1 MKPPI
6 EWNNTSTPYPDNMC
20 IHQLFEQQVER
31 TPEAIAIVF
40 EDKQLTYQQLNNQAN
55 QLAHY
60 LRNNGVKREILV
72 GICIERSIQM
82 IVGLLGILKAGGAYL
97 PLDPTYPKERLA
109 FMLKDS
115 QISVIL
121 TQDQLSTNLPQN
133 NAKIVSIDKDWH
145 KISQETT
152 ENPINQT
159 KPDNLAYCIYTSGST
174 GQPKGVLLEHRGLCN
189 LAVATIKILNIKTDD
204 RVLQF
209 ASISFD
215 ASIWEIVMALIAG
228 ASLYLGTRNTLLPG
242 SPLIKFLRTQEISTV
257 LLPPSVLATLSV
269 ENFNN
274 LQTIIVG
281 GESCSSELIARW
293 APGRNFYNAY
303 GPTEATVCATIE
315 KCSNNNQAPP
325 IGTPIA
331 NTQIY
336 ILDKQMQQVEIGV
349 EGELCIG
356 GVGLARAYLNRP
368 ELTSEKFINTS
379 NGRLYKTGDLA
390 RYRSDGKLEFLGRI
404 DHQVKIH
411 GFRIELEEIE
421 AQLHKHPGIENTV
434 VVAQKDKLNDKQLVA
449 YIVYQAALERVPLHS
464 ACIVE
469 LDNQHK
475 VELVTEEISPTGV
488 DLLGMPDDC
497 KLNQQVRLQL
507 WLPETDNDLWLDG
520 RIAWIYKQRA
530 GIEFDLTPK
539 KQEQIRKSIKYIQE
553 KKGLVNT
560 LQNILV
566 EHLRDFLQK
575 SLPNYMIPSH
585 FVILDSLPLTA
596 NGKIDRQALPAPE
609 SFQTYSLTQEKLIKI
624 WSEFLPQKVMGIHDD
639 FLALGGSS
647 LLSASIISRINHE
660 LQINLAPY
668 SLFET
673 STIAE
678 LSKQIETTTKQYSKN
693 NIKPASRDD
702 NIPLSFAQQQ
712 LWLVQQLIPE
722 SMPVYNEPTT
732 IHLGGP
738 INVAILE
745 QSIKEIIQRHEAFRT
760 TFKTVEGKPVQ
771 IIYPSIS
778 FSLPLI
784 DLTHLPAN
792 ERETESLKIA
802 TKDAIK
808 PFDLQ
813 TGPLF
818 RATLIKLEDQDYR
831 LFLTWHHII
840 LDGISIYNI
849 FLPELESLYKAFSK
863 GTISQLETPDIQY
876 ADYAIWQRQQLSNLD
891 NQLKYWKQQ
900 LADLPKLQLP
910 TDRSRSAQQ
919 TYNGARECLALP
931 KQLTE
936 SLKELSKKEGVT
948 LFMTLFA
955 AFNVLLYRYTGQ
967 EDIAVGTVTAG
978 RNKPELESVFGFF
991 LNTLV
996 LRTDLSKQPSFQQLL
1011 KRVREVTLQ
1020 AYVHEELP
1028 FEKLVEELQPDRT
1041 LGTNPLFQVS
1051 FIMEPTML
1059 NLESG
1064 WTPSQLDIHTATS
1077 KFDLTVELDERAE
1090 GIIGRIEYN
1099 TDLFDQSRIIRMI
1112 GHYQTL
1118 LESIITNSQQSI
1130 SHLTILTE
1138 QEQQQFREWNN
1149 TSQVLPEKQCIH
1161 QLFEE
1166 QVERTPEA
1174 IALVFEN
1181 QQLTYQQ
1188 LNQRANQLAH
1198 YLRKLGVK
1206 PETLVGICVERSL
1219 EMIIGILGIIKAGG
1233 AYVPLDP
1240 TYPEERLNFML
1251 QDAKVEI
1258 LLTQQHLQNKLVTQ
1272 SQINL
1277 DSDWEKI
1284 AQESTGNPVNTTTP
1298 DNLVYII
1305 YTSGSTGK
1313 PKGVMLEHRGVVRLT
1328 KNTNYINITTKDV
1341 FLQLA
1346 PLSFDASTFEIWGC
1360 LLNGA
1365 KLVIMPSHLPSLQE
1379 LAETLQNHKI
1389 TILWLTA
1396 GLFHVMVDNNLN
1408 GLKLVRKLLAGGDVL
1423 SVPHVK
1429 KLINKHKDCLLING
1443 YGPTENTTFTCCYS
1457 MTDTTIINESVP
1469 IGSPINN
1476 TQIYVLDT
1484 QLQHVPIGIP
1494 GELYIAGDGLA
1505 RAYLNS
1511 PELTNEKFCSNPFS
1525 TISGS
1530 RLYKTGDLV
1539 RYRSDGVL
1547 EFLGRIDQQVKIRGF
1562 RIELREI
1569 ETVLNQHSMIN
1580 NVVVTTD
1587 KQQLLAYF
1595 TAKKEF
1601 LPSNQELK
1609 NFLKKKLPDYMI
1621 PSAFIPMKELPLN
1634 LNGKIDRSAL
1644 PISKNIIP
1652 TLKTEFVA
1660 PRNYLET
1667 QLVNI
1672 FTNILN
1678 INNISIHDD
1687 FFELGGNSLLA
1698 VQLIAKLHNTLFID
1712 LPVRC
1717 IFDTPTVEGLAQT
1730 IKKVKQ
1736 QGYSSLKQ
1744 VIDFKSEIVLDPQIY
1759 PTNKFLKEEQITQ
1772 QRNIFLTGA
1781 TGFLGAYLLDELL
1794 KTTNAKIYC
1803 LVRADNE
1810 SDALKRLQ
1818 KNLDKYQINHSNINF
1833 RIIPICG
1840 NLDQPLLGLS
1850 VKQFQ
1855 RLSEQIDTIYHS
1867 GAQVNFA
1874 KSYSAMKA
1882 ANVLGTQEVL
1892 RLACYGNKLKP
1903 LHYVS
1908 TVAVFSLIGYS
1919 DQPKILY
1926 ENDDINNHE
1935 KYIYADIGYTQS
1947 KWVAENLVWIAKSR
1961 GVPVTV
1967 FRTGFLMGHSKTGH
1981 TYPDHYLFRLIKWCL
1996 HSTNF
2001 PNLVSQKLELIPVD
2015 YASKTIVHLSKQKQS
2030 LGNPFH
2036 IVPIHSQNITF
2047 IDLFNLIR
2055 TYNYDLYKVPYQQWI
2070 DEITHDCINNQNN
2083 PLLPLL
2089 GLLTEKVDG
2098 DLTIMESYQN
2108 TPYVDCQ
2115 NTLNGLANTSIS
2127 CPPMNAQLI
2136 DTYLSYLIDIGF
2148 IPPPPPPKKD
2158 NAILTNNVVQPK
2170 VSHLEYSEFH

>member
-115 QISVIL
+115 QISVIV
-121 TQDQLSTNLPQN
+121 TQEQLSTNLPQN

-145 KISQETT
+145 NISQETT
-152 ENPINQT
+152 ENPINKT

-174 GQPKGVLLEHRGLCN
+174 GQPKGVLLEHCGLCN
-189 LAVATIKILNIKTDD
+189 LATAQIKAFNITADD

-242 SPLIKFLRTQEISTV
+242 SPLIKFLRTQEITTV
-257 LLPPSVLATLSV
+257 TLPPSVLATLEV
-269 ENFNN
+269 EENLTK
-274 LQTIIVG
+274 LQTIIVA

-349 EGELCIG
+349 AGELCIG

-368 ELTSEKFINTS
+368 ELDSEKFINTS

-390 RYRSDGKLEFLGRI
+390 RYSSDGKLEFLGRI

-421 AQLHKHPGIENTV
+421 AQLHKHPGIENAV
-434 VVAQKDKLNDKQLVA
+434 VVAQKNKLSDKQLVA

-464 ACIVE
+464 ACLVE
-469 LDNQHK
+469 FENQHQ

-530 GIEFDLTPK
+530 GIEFDLTPN

-678 LSKQIETTTKQYSKN
+678 LSKQIETKTKQNSQN

-722 SMPVYNEPTT
+722 STPVYNEPTT
-732 IHLGGP
+732 IVLGGP
-738 INVAILE
+738 INAAILE

-771 IIYPSIS
+771 IISPSIA

-802 TKDAIK
+802 TKEAIK
-808 PFDLQ
+808 PFDLR

-818 RATLIKLEDQDYR
+818 RATLIKLDDQDYR

-919 TYNGARECLALP
+919 TYNGARECLALS

-936 SLKELSKKEGVT
+936 SLKELSQKEGVS

-1064 WTPSQLDIHTATS
+1064 WTISQLDIHTATS

-1099 TDLFDQSRIIRMI
+1099 TDLFDQSHIIRMI

-1138 QEQQQFREWNN
+1138 QEQQQFRQWNN

-1198 YLRKLGVK
+1198 YLRKLGIK

-1258 LLTQQHLQNKLVTQ
+1258 LLTQQHLQNKVVTQ

-1277 DSDWEKI
+1277 DTDWEKI
-1284 AQESTGNPVNTTTP
+1284 AQESTDNPTNTTTA

-1313 PKGVMLEHRGVVRLT
+1313 PKGVMIEHRGLCNLAKAQIEIFKTQADHRVLQFAS
-1328 KNTNYINITTKDV
+1328 IN
-1341 FLQLA
+1341 
-1346 PLSFDASTFEIWGC
+1346 FDASIWEIVMALIAGASLYIGTRNT
-1360 LLNGA
+1360 LLTGSALIKFLRTQEITTVTLTPSVLATLPVENLT
-1365 KLVIMPSHLPSLQE
+1365 KLQTIIVAGESCSSE
-1379 LAETLQNHKI
+1379 LISSWAPGRNFYN
-1389 TILWLTA
+1389 A
-1396 GLFHVMVDNNLN
+1396 
-1408 GLKLVRKLLAGGDVL
+1408 
-1423 SVPHVK
+1423 
-1429 KLINKHKDCLLING
+1429 
-1443 YGPTENTTFTCCYS
+1443 YGPTEATVCATIEKFTNNNQ
-1457 MTDTTIINESVP
+1457 TPFIGTP
-1469 IGSPINN
+1469 IPNI
-1476 TQIYVLDT
+1476 QVYILDK
-1484 QLQHVPIGIP
+1484 QMQPVAIGVT
-1494 GELYIAGDGLA
+1494 GEVYIGGLGLA
-1505 RAYLNS
+1505 RVYLNS
-1511 PELTNEKFCSNPFS
+1511 PELTSKKFIN
-1525 TISGS
+1525 TLNG
-1530 RLYKTGDLV
+1530 RLYKTGDLA
-1539 RYRSDGVL
+1539 RYSSDGKL
-1547 EFLGRIDQQVKIRGF
+1547 ELLGRIDNQVKIRGF
-1562 RIELREI
+1562 RIELGEI
-1569 ETVLNQHSMIN
+1569 EAVMNQHSAIKEAI
-1580 NVVVTTD
+1580 VTTYEYIDD
-1587 KQQLLAYF
+1587 KRLIAYF
-1595 TAKKEF
+1595 TAKKHNIPSTEELRSF
-1601 LPSNQELK
+1601 IIKTLPN
-1609 NFLKKKLPDYMI
+1609 YMV
-1621 PSAFIPMKELPLN
+1621 PSAFILLDTLPLTP
-1634 LNGKIDRSAL
+1634 NGKIDYKKL
-1644 PISKNIIP
+1644 PAPEGIRPK
-1652 TLKTEFVA
+1652 LKDRFVA
-1660 PRNYLET
+1660 ARNPIEAHIARIWSKLLKVDQVGIYD
-1667 QLVNI
+1667 N
-1672 FTNILN
+1672 
-1678 INNISIHDD
+1678 
-1687 FFELGGNSLLA
+1687 FFDLGGNSLIA
-1698 VQLIAKLHNTLFID
+1698 VQVLNELKNTVFVEIPIA
-1712 LPVRC
+1712 C
-1717 IFDTPTVEGLAQT
+1717 IFEDPTIAELAITVAAVQKNGNS
-1730 IKKVKQ
+1730 ILKK
-1736 QGYSSLKQ
+1736 Y
-1744 VIDFKSEIVLDPQIY
+1744 IDFNAEAVLDKNIY
-1759 PTNKFLKEEQITQ
+1759 PRTKLLKTSLTEP
-1772 QRNIFLTGA
+1772 NYIFITGA

-1794 KTTNAKIYC
+1794 QKTDAKIYC
-1803 LVRADNE
+1803 LVRAVNE
-1810 SDALKRLQ
+1810 RDAIKKLR
-1818 KNLDKYQINHSNINF
+1818 KNLEQYALWNPNFSN
-1833 RIIPICG
+1833 RIIAICG
-1840 NLDQPLLGLS
+1840 DLEQANLGLS
-1850 VKQFQ
+1850 FSQFEKLGNQ
-1855 RLSEQIDTIYHS
+1855 VDMIYHS
-1867 GAQVNFA
+1867 GAEVNFA
-1874 KSYSAMKA
+1874 KPYSIVKS
-1882 ANVLGTQEVL
+1882 ANVLGTQEIL
-1892 RLACYGNKLKP
+1892 RLACHGKLKP
-1903 LHYVS
+1903 VHYIS
-1908 TVAVFSLIGYS
+1908 TISVMSILGCSNI
-1919 DQPKILY
+1919 PKVIT
-1926 ENDDINNHE
+1926 ENDDINNRQDF
-1935 KYIYADIGYTQS
+1935 ISNDLGYVQS
-1947 KWVAENLVWIAKSR
+1947 KWVAEKLVWIAKSR
-1961 GVPVTV
+1961 GIPVTV
-1967 FRTGFLMGHSKTGH
+1967 FRTGNILSHSKTGH
-1981 TYPDHYLFRLIKWCL
+1981 AYTNQYIFRLIKWCIQ
-1996 HSTNF
+1996 SNTV
-2001 PNLVSQKLELIPVD
+2001 PNLINKNDVLTPVD
-2015 YASKTIVHLSKQKQS
+2015 YASQAIVHLSQQQES
-2030 LGNPFH
+2030 LGKAFH
-2036 IVPIHSQNITF
+2036 IVPKPSKSIT
-2047 IDLFNLIR
+2047 LIQFFELIAS
-2055 TYNYDLYKVPYQQWI
+2055 YGYKLKKVPYKQWTDSI
-2070 DEITHDCINNQNN
+2070 IKNSIKNHNNPLF

-2089 GLLTEKVDG
+2089 TEIIEG
-2098 DLTIMESYQN
+2098 NITRMEWYQN
-2108 TPYVDCQ
+2108 TPDVDCQ

-2148 IPPPPPPKKD
+2148 IPPPPPSKNN

-2170 VSHLEYSEFH
+2170 VSHLEY

>member
-6 EWNNTSTPYPDNMC
+6 EWNNTYTSYPDNVC
-20 IHQLFEQQVER
+20 IQQLFEQQVER

-40 EDKQLTYQQLNNQAN
+40 EDKQLTYQQLNDQAN

-60 LRNNGVKREILV
+60 LKKLGVRREILV
-72 GICIERSIQM
+72 GICIERSIEM

-115 QISVIL
+115 QISVIV
-121 TQDQLSTNLPQN
+121 TQEQLSTNLPQN

-145 KISQETT
+145 NISQETT

-189 LAVATIKILNIKTDD
+189 LATATIKILNIKADN

-209 ASISFD
+209 ASINFD

-242 SPLIKFLRTQEISTV
+242 SPLIKFLRTQEITTV
-257 LLPPSVLATLSV
+257 LLPPSVLATLPV
-269 ENFNN
+269 ENFTN

-368 ELTSEKFINTS
+368 ELTNEKFINTS

-421 AQLHKHPGIENTV
+421 TQLHKHPGIENTV

-469 LDNQHK
+469 LDNQHQ

-530 GIEFDLTPK
+530 GIEFDLTPN
-539 KQEQIRKSIKYIQE
+539 KQEQIRNSIKYIQE

-678 LSKQIETTTKQYSKN
+678 LSKQIETKTKQYSQN
-693 NIKPASRDD
+693 PIKPASRDD

-732 IHLGGP
+732 IVLGGP
-738 INVAILE
+738 INAAILE

-863 GTISQLETPDIQY
+863 DTISQLETPDIQY

-900 LADLPKLQLP
+900 LADLPQLQLP

-919 TYNGARECLALP
+919 TYNGARECLALS

-936 SLKELSKKEGVT
+936 SLKELSQKEGVT

-996 LRTDLSKQPSFQQLL
+996 LRTDLSKQPNFQQLL

-1020 AYVHEELP
+1020 AYAHEELP
-1028 FEKLVEELQPDRT
+1028 FEKLVEELQPDRN

-1064 WTPSQLDIHTATS
+1064 WTISQLDIHTATS

-1118 LESIITNSQQSI
+1118 LESIITNSQQPI

-1138 QEQQQFREWNN
+1138 QEQQQFREWNS

-1161 QLFEE
+1161 QLFEQ
-1166 QVERTPEA
+1166 QVECTPEA

-1251 QDAKVEI
+1251 EDAKVEI
-1258 LLTQQHLQNKLVTQ
+1258 LLTQQHLQNKLLTQ

-1284 AQESTGNPVNTTTP
+1284 AQESTDNPVNTTTA

-1313 PKGVMLEHRGVVRLT
+1313 PKGVMLEHRGLCNLAKAQIYSFDIHSQSR
-1328 KNTNYINITTKDV
+1328 I
-1341 FLQLA
+1341 LQFA
-1346 PLSFDASTFEIWGC
+1346 SFGFDASISEIFITLISGSILYLAKRKALLPGPSLINIINDNNINTITFPPSVLATLPINQLTTLRTIIIAGETC
-1360 LLNGA
+1360 SA
-1365 KLVIMPSHLPSLQE
+1365 KLVADL
-1379 LAETLQNHKI
+1379 
-1389 TILWLTA
+1389 ILKYKVFNA
-1396 GLFHVMVDNNLN
+1396 
-1408 GLKLVRKLLAGGDVL
+1408 
-1423 SVPHVK
+1423 
-1429 KLINKHKDCLLING
+1429 
-1443 YGPTENTTFTCCYS
+1443 YGPTE
-1457 MTDTTIINESVP
+1457 TTICATIAKCTDGSHKPP
-1469 IGSPINN
+1469 IGFPIANI
-1476 TQIYVLDT
+1476 QIYVLDHN
-1484 QLQHVPIGIP
+1484 LQQVPIGVP
-1494 GELYIAGDGLA
+1494 GELYIGGIGLA
-1505 RAYLNS
+1505 RGYINN
-1511 PELTNEKFCSNPFS
+1511 PKLTTEKFIPNPF
-1525 TISGS
+1525 TKKHND
-1530 RLYKTGDLV
+1530 RLYKTGDFVL
-1539 RYRSDGVL
+1539 YLSDGQL
-1547 EFLGRIDQQVKIRGF
+1547 EFLERIDNQVKIRGF
-1562 RIELREI
+1562 RIELGEI
-1569 ETVLNQHSMIN
+1569 EAVMNQHSAIKEAL
-1580 NVVVTTD
+1580 VTTYEYIGD
-1587 KQQLLAYF
+1587 KRLIAYF
-1595 TAKKEF
+1595 TANKQNI
-1601 LPSNQELK
+1601 PSTEELRS
-1609 NFLKKKLPDYMI
+1609 FIIKKLPNYMV
-1621 PSAFIPMKELPLN
+1621 PSTFILLDTLPLTA
-1634 LNGKIDRSAL
+1634 NGKIDYNKL
-1644 PISKNIIP
+1644 PAPEGTRPK
-1652 TLKTEFVA
+1652 LKDKLVA
-1660 PRNYLET
+1660 PCNPIEAHLARIWAKFLKVDQVGIYDN
-1667 QLVNI
+1667 
-1672 FTNILN
+1672 
-1678 INNISIHDD
+1678 
-1687 FFELGGNSLLA
+1687 FFDLGGNSLIG
-1698 VQLIAKLHNTLFID
+1698 VQVLNELKNTLFVEIP
-1712 LPVRC
+1712 LTC
-1717 IFDTPTVEGLAQT
+1717 IFEYPTIAELSITVDAVQKNGNSVL
-1730 IKKVKQ
+1730 KK
-1736 QGYSSLKQ
+1736 
-1744 VIDFKSEIVLDPQIY
+1744 VIDFNAEAVLDKNIY
-1759 PTNKFLKEEQITQ
+1759 PRTKLLKTSITEPHY
-1772 QRNIFLTGA
+1772 IFITGA
-1781 TGFLGAYLLDELL
+1781 TGFLGAYLIDELL
-1794 KTTNAKIYC
+1794 HKTYAKIYC
-1803 LVRADNE
+1803 LVRASNE
-1810 SDALKRLQ
+1810 GDGIKKLR
-1818 KNLDKYQINHSNINF
+1818 KNLEQYALWNPNF
-1833 RIIPICG
+1833 DTRIIAICG
-1840 NLDQPLLGLS
+1840 DLEQPFLGLS
-1850 VKQFQ
+1850 VPQFEN
-1855 RLSEQIDTIYHS
+1855 LADQIDMIYHS
-1867 GAQVNFA
+1867 GAEVNFA
-1874 KSYSAMKA
+1874 KPYSIVKP

-1892 RLACYGNKLKP
+1892 RLACFKKLKP
-1903 LHYVS
+1903 VHYIS
-1908 TVAVFSLIGYS
+1908 TLAVMSIIGNS
-1919 DQPKILY
+1919 NRPKVITEY
-1926 ENDDINNHE
+1926 DDINNL
-1935 KYIYADIGYTQS
+1935 KDFIFADIGYVQS
-1947 KWVAENLVWIAKSR
+1947 KWVAEKLVWTAKSR
-1961 GVPVTV
+1961 GIPVTI
-1967 FRTGFLMGHSKTGH
+1967 FRTGNIMGHSKTGYAY
-1981 TYPDHYLFRLIKWCL
+1981 TKQYIFRLIKWCL
-1996 HSTNF
+1996 QSKTF
-2001 PNLVSQKLELIPVD
+2001 PNLINKKDELIPVD
-2015 YASKTIVHLSKQKQS
+2015 YASQAIVHLSLQQES
-2030 LGNPFH
+2030 LGKAFH
-2036 IVPIHSQNITF
+2036 IVPLSSKSIS
-2047 IDLFNLIR
+2047 LIKFFELMAS
-2055 TYNYDLYKVPYQQWI
+2055 YGYKLKKLPYKQWI
-2070 DEITHDCINNQNN
+2070 DNIIQNSIKNHNN
-2083 PLLPLL
+2083 PIFPLLHLLPERV
-2089 GLLTEKVDG
+2089 GNITR
-2098 DLTIMESYQN
+2098 MEWYQN
-2108 TPYVDCQ
+2108 TPDFDCQ
-2115 NTLNGLANTSIS
+2115 NTLNGLANTSIN

-2136 DTYLSYLIDIGF
+2136 DIYLSYLIEIGF
-2148 IPPPPPPKKD
+2148 IEPPPSKNN

-2170 VSHLEYSEFH
+2170 VSHLEY